1 MVDGLFALFAV
12 VFGVSRLYLYPF
24 WAIWSVVDIWFYIGW
39 AVTPM
44 IGTFLALLLT
54 LQALH
59 IFWFSTI
66 VQMVRPARDCIGTSV
81 FSIQLCPPTYEIMHF
96 P

>member
-1 MVDGLFALFAV
+1 MVDGLFAVFAV
-12 VFGVSRLYLYPF
+12 VFGISRLYLYPF
-24 WAIWSVVDIWFYIGW
+24 YAIWSVVDIWLYIGW

-66 VQMVRPARDCIGTSV
+66 VQMVGRLLVPRLTCSCV
-81 FSIQLCPPTYEIMHF
+81 KYLPHVPFS
-96 P
+96 